1 VRSSKMRSLAAVL
14 ALILGIPLAFDAA
27 AEEQVAEII
36 AAQVRDQGH
45 PCDKAESAKRDTK
58 AHAPEAEA
66 VWILTCSNAA
76 YRVRLVPDMSAHI
89 ERLE

>member
-1 VRSSKMRSLAAVL
+1 MRRLAAGV
-14 ALILGIPLAFDAA
+14 ALTLGALLISDAL
-27 AEEQVAEII
+27 AEENVAEII
-36 AAQVRDQGH
+36 AVHVRDQGH
-45 PCDKAESAKRDTK
+45 ACDKAESAKRDEK

-66 VWILTCSNAA
+66 VWILTCSNAV